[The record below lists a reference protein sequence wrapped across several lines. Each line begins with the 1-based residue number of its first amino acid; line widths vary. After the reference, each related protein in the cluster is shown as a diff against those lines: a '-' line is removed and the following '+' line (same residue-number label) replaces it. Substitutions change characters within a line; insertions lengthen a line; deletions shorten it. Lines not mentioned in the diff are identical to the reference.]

1 MRDYDNNALDF
12 FRMIATIQVFGGH
25 IITHLVP
32 SPPLDGILWNIIY
45 FIRGV
50 PILFV
55 LCGFLAAK
63 SLEHRDPKKWLI
75 DRAIRILPAYWICI
89 IVNSIIIA
97 ILYPVRPTPKDAA
110 ICLFTQFLGMNFYT
124 GEWLRGYG
132 VGTPNG
138 VLWTITVQVQF
149 FIIAPLIHRFLHRK
163 TLKFW
168 SICIL
173 VSSLI
178 SVICNWFDEK
188 APVMLWKLLGVTVVP
203 YLYFLLFGMALW
215 YHRNSIIP
223 KLEQYKLHFLAGYVL
238 WKLCEIFFL
247 FPHFLDGVLY
257 NTITTM
263 LMAFII
269 SAFGFC
275 KTYRSKTDYTYG
287 FYLYHVVFINI
298 AVHIGC
304 NTFLPPLQGLL
315 HVSAIIVAAL
325 TAAWLSNH
333 LVQTPITHYIQ
344 PKLYRLFRV

>member
-1 MRDYDNNALDF
+1 MRNYDSNALDV
-12 FRMIATIQVFGGH
+12 FRIIATIQVFSGH
-25 IITHLVP
+25 IITHLIP
-32 SPPLDGILWNIIY
+32 SPPPDGILWNTIY
-45 FIRGV
+45 FVRGV
-50 PILFV
+50 PILFI

-97 ILYPVRPTPKDAA
+97 ILYPVRPSPKDAV
-110 ICLFTQFLGMNFYT
+110 IYLFTQFLGMNFYT

-149 FIIAPLIHRFLHRK
+149 FIIAPLIHRSLRHK
-163 TLKFW
+163 TLKLW
-168 SICIL
+168 SLCIGISAL
-173 VSSLI
+173 L
-178 SVICNWFDEK
+178 SVICNWLDGRIP
-188 APVMLWKLLGVTVVP
+188 AILGKLLGITVIP

-223 KLEQYKLHFLAGYVL
+223 KLEMDKWRLLAAYVL
-238 WKLCEIFFL
+238 WKLCEIFFS
-247 FPHFLDGVLY
+247 FPHLLDGVLY
-257 NTITTM
+257 NTMTTM
-263 LMAFII
+263 LMALII

-275 KTYRSKTDYTYG
+275 KTFRFKTDYTYG

-298 AVHIGC
+298 AVQFGC

-315 HVSAIIVAAL
+315 HVSVIMSAAL
-325 TAAWLSNH
+325 AAAWLSNH
-333 LVQTPITHYIQ
+333 LVETPITHYIQ
-344 PKLYRLFRV
+344 PKLYRLFHV